1 MIIEFTLN
9 GEKYKKNADPGKRL
23 VDFLREDMGLTGTKE
38 GCGEGECGACTVVL
52 DGRAV
57 HSCLVLAGQINGKR
71 LLTVEGLARGG
82 ELSPLQKAFIEH
94 GAIQCGYCTPGMLM
108 SSAALLAENPSP
120 TEDEVRRA
128 RGQHLPLRRLQRD
141 NRRRARRRRKV
152 QKGGRHK
159 CIGCSALPIWTA
171 SSRRSGA

>member
-71 LLTVEGLARGG
+71 LLTVEGLACGG
-82 ELSPLQKAFIEH
+82 ELSPLQRAFIEH

-120 TEDEVRRA
+120 TEDEVRTALAGNICRCGDYSA
-128 RGQHLPLRRLQRD
+128 IIDAVLDAAERY
-141 NRRRARRRRKV
+141 RKE
-152 QKGGRHK
+152 GG
-159 CIGCSALPIWTA
+159 INV
-171 SSRRSGA
+171 

>member
-38 GCGEGECGACTVVL
+38 GCGEGECGACTVML

-94 GAIQCGYCTPGMLM
+94 GAIPCGYCTPGMLM

-120 TEDEVRRA
+120 TEDEVRTALAGNICRCGDYSA
-128 RGQHLPLRRLQRD
+128 IIDAVLDAAERY
-141 NRRRARRRRKV
+141 RKE
-152 QKGGRHK
+152 GG
-159 CIGCSALPIWTA
+159 INV
-171 SSRRSGA
+171 

>member
-9 GEKYKKNADPGKRL
+9 GAKYKKNADPGKRL

-120 TEDEVRRA
+120 TEDEVRTALAGNICRCGDYSA
-128 RGQHLPLRRLQRD
+128 IIDAVLDAAERY
-141 NRRRARRRRKV
+141 K
-152 QKGGRHK
+152 KEGG
-159 CIGCSALPIWTA
+159 INV
-171 SSRRSGA
+171 

>member
-120 TEDEVRRA
+120 TGDEVRTALAGNICRCGDYSA
-128 RGQHLPLRRLQRD
+128 IIDAVLDAAERY
-141 NRRRARRRRKV
+141 RKEGV
-152 QKGGRHK
+152 
-159 CIGCSALPIWTA
+159 INV
-171 SSRRSGA
+171 

>member
-94 GAIQCGYCTPGMLM
+94 GAIQCRYCPPGMLL

-120 TEDEVRRA
+120 TEDEVRMALAGNICRCGDYSA
-128 RGQHLPLRRLQRD
+128 IIDAVLDAAERY
-141 NRRRARRRRKV
+141 K
-152 QKGGRHK
+152 KEGG
-159 CIGCSALPIWTA
+159 INV
-171 SSRRSGA
+171 

>member
-108 SSAALLAENPSP
+108 SSSALLAENPSP
-120 TEDEVRRA
+120 TEDEVRTALAGNICRCGDYSA
-128 RGQHLPLRRLQRD
+128 IIDAVLDAAERY
-141 NRRRARRRRKV
+141 RKE
-152 QKGGRHK
+152 GG
-159 CIGCSALPIWTA
+159 INV
-171 SSRRSGA
+171 

>member
-9 GEKYKKNADPGKRL
+9 GEKYKKNSDPGKRL

-71 LLTVEGLARGG
+71 LLTVEGLARDG

-120 TEDEVRRA
+120 TEDEVRTALAGNICRCGDYSA
-128 RGQHLPLRRLQRD
+128 IIDAVLDAAERY
-141 NRRRARRRRKV
+141 K
-152 QKGGRHK
+152 KEGG
-159 CIGCSALPIWTA
+159 INV
-171 SSRRSGA
+171 

>member
-23 VDFLREDMGLTGTKE
+23 VDFMREDMGLTGTKE

-120 TEDEVRRA
+120 TKDEVRTALAGNICRCGDYSA
-128 RGQHLPLRRLQRD
+128 IIDAVLDAAERY
-141 NRRRARRRRKV
+141 K
-152 QKGGRHK
+152 KEGG
-159 CIGCSALPIWTA
+159 INV
-171 SSRRSGA
+171 

>member
-38 GCGEGECGACTVVL
+38 GCGEGECGACTIVL

-120 TEDEVRRA
+120 TGDEVRTALAGNICRCGDYSA
-128 RGQHLPLRRLQRD
+128 IIDAVLDAAERY
-141 NRRRARRRRKV
+141 K
-152 QKGGRHK
+152 KEGG
-159 CIGCSALPIWTA
+159 INV
-171 SSRRSGA
+171 

>member
-108 SSAALLAENPSP
+108 SSAALRAENPSP
-120 TEDEVRRA
+120 TEDEVRTALAGNICRCGDYSA
-128 RGQHLPLRRLQRD
+128 IIDAVLDAAERY
-141 NRRRARRRRKV
+141 K
-152 QKGGRHK
+152 KEGG
-159 CIGCSALPIWTA
+159 INV
-171 SSRRSGA
+171 

>member
-120 TEDEVRRA
+120 TEDEVRTALAGNICRCGDYSA
-128 RGQHLPLRRLQRD
+128 IIDAVLDAAERY
-141 NRRRARRRRKV
+141 RKEGV
-152 QKGGRHK
+152 
-159 CIGCSALPIWTA
+159 INV
-171 SSRRSGA
+171 

>member
-9 GEKYKKNADPGKRL
+9 GEKYKKNADPCKRL

-120 TEDEVRRA
+120 TEDEVRTALAGNICRCGDYSA
-128 RGQHLPLRRLQRD
+128 IIDAVLDAAERY
-141 NRRRARRRRKV
+141 RKE
-152 QKGGRHK
+152 GG
-159 CIGCSALPIWTA
+159 INV
-171 SSRRSGA
+171 

>member
-120 TEDEVRRA
+120 TEDEVRMALAGNICRCGDYSA
-128 RGQHLPLRRLQRD
+128 IIDAVLDAAERYR
-141 NRRRARRRRKV
+141 NE
-152 QKGGRHK
+152 GG
-159 CIGCSALPIWTA
+159 INV
-171 SSRRSGA
+171 

>member
-120 TEDEVRRA
+120 TEDEVRTALAGNICRCGDYSA
-128 RGQHLPLRRLQRD
+128 IIDAVLDAAERY
-141 NRRRARRRRKV
+141 RKE
-152 QKGGRHK
+152 GG
-159 CIGCSALPIWTA
+159 INV
-171 SSRRSGA
+171 

>member
-71 LLTVEGLARGG
+71 LLTVEGLARCG

-120 TEDEVRRA
+120 TGDEVRTALAGNICRCGDYSA
-128 RGQHLPLRRLQRD
+128 IIDAVLDAAERY
-141 NRRRARRRRKV
+141 K
-152 QKGGRHK
+152 KEGG
-159 CIGCSALPIWTA
+159 INV
-171 SSRRSGA
+171 

>member
-9 GEKYKKNADPGKRL
+9 GEKYKKNAAPGKRL

-57 HSCLVLAGQINGKR
+57 HSCLVLAGQINGGR

-120 TEDEVRRA
+120 TEDEVRTALAGNICRCGDYSA
-128 RGQHLPLRRLQRD
+128 IIDAVLDAAERY
-141 NRRRARRRRKV
+141 K
-152 QKGGRHK
+152 KEGG
-159 CIGCSALPIWTA
+159 INV
-171 SSRRSGA
+171 

>member
-120 TEDEVRRA
+120 TEDEVRTALAGNICRCGDYSA
-128 RGQHLPLRRLQRD
+128 IIDAVLDAAERY
-141 NRRRARRRRKV
+141 K
-152 QKGGRHK
+152 KEGG
-159 CIGCSALPIWTA
+159 INV
-171 SSRRSGA
+171 